1 MPGDPR
7 SAPPT
12 NEVGNPSRQPHESEP
27 CGASYSLAYD
37 ALYRDKDY
45 ASECDFVEAAIQRH
59 GSGGGYHKILDLGC
73 GTGGHSI
80 ELARRGYTVRGVDAS
95 AHMLSV
101 ARAKCI
107 AAAARDA
114 RIDAEFFEGDIA
126 VVTAGRDFDVA
137 IMMFAVLGYINEGDR
152 LAPAL
157 ANVRSQ
163 MRREGVLIADF
174 WYGPAVLS
182 QRPGE
187 RVRVFTLDGRR
198 AVRTTHT
205 DLDTFLQVARVKFT
219 LFDWN
224 VTRGLQVTEETHK
237 MRYFF
242 APELTY
248 LCASVGFS
256 VRAICA
262 FPCLG
267 DPPSESTWAAAL
279 IAQAT

>member
-12 NEVGNPSRQPHESEP
+12 DDVGSQSRGHRGSGPF
-27 CGASYSLAYD
+27 GASYSLAYD

-45 ASECDFVEAAIQRH
+45 VSECNFVEAAIRRH
-59 GSGGGYHKILDLGC
+59 GSGGGYRKILDLGC

-80 ELARRGYTVRGVDAS
+80 ELARRGYTVRGVDLS

-101 ARAKCI
+101 ARAKCMV
-107 AAAARDA
+107 AAAQGV
-114 RIDAEFFEGDIA
+114 RIDAEFMEGDLA
-126 VVTAGRDFDVA
+126 VVKAGRDFDAA
-137 IMMFAVLGYINEGDR
+137 IMMFAVLGYINDGER
-152 LAPAL
+152 LAAAL
-157 ANVRSQ
+157 SNVRGQ
-163 MRREGVLIADF
+163 MRRDGVLIADF
-174 WYGPAVLS
+174 WYGPAVMS

-187 RVRVFTLDGRR
+187 RVRMFDLDGRS

-205 DLDTFLQVARVKFT
+205 DVDTFLQVARVKFT

-224 VTRGLQVTEETHK
+224 STQGLQVTEETHN

-248 LCASVGFS
+248 MCTSVGFS
-256 VRAICA
+256 VRVICA
-262 FPCLG
+262 FPSLG
-267 DPPSESTWAAAL
+267 DAPTESTWSAAL